1 MFRIG
6 FAYDA
11 HRLTKGRDLILGGV
25 KILHPKGLLGHS
37 DADVLSHAIGEAILG
52 ALSLGD
58 LGKHFPDTDEKYKG
72 ISSLKILS
80 MINDMAKKE
89 KAKIINIDSTIVA
102 EEPKLSSYITEM
114 RKNIARVLKINV
126 NQVSVKAT
134 TTEGMGFTGRK
145 EGISAYAIVLVEK
158 NREATSASPTRTR

>member
-1 MFRIG
+1 MIKIG
-6 FAYDA
+6 FGYDA
-11 HRLTKGRDLILGGV
+11 HRLVKERDLILGGV
-25 KILHPKGLLGHS
+25 KIPYEKGLLGYS

-89 KAKIINIDSTIVA
+89 NAKIIHIDSTIVA
-102 EEPKLSSYITEM
+102 QEPKLSPHIEKM
-114 RKNIARVLKINV
+114 RENIADVLKIKTD
-126 NQVSVKAT
+126 QVSVKAT
-134 TTEGMGFTGRK
+134 TTEGLGFMGRK
-145 EGISAYAIVLVEK
+145 EGISAYAVVLVEK
-158 NREATSASPTRTR
+158 E